1 MLHRLLQLAVLPILT
16 LTVPT
21 SLARGEDVPKPVSRV
36 DCDADFAFRLYR
48 TLAEDQEN
56 FVLSPF
62 SVSAALGMVSG
73 GAAGRTLEELRAV
86 RGGDMEDA
94 RYHAAFATLRK
105 SMQEVRYDDRV
116 TLAMDNALFLQDRRE
131 ILPAFQTFLETNYGC
146 KLFRVDF
153 EHQPLDTLNQLNQFV
168 RVGTNGRGD
177 PIQDTEIPN
186 QTLLVLA
193 NTFFFKA
200 SWESP
205 FGRAD
210 TKLRPFYPEPDRSI
224 QVHTMYQ
231 KHTFP
236 VAADEEAIIL
246 GLPYKHPRFMMHIV
260 LPRPGRTLEEIE
272 KGLDAKKWTAWRKA
286 TVMHEL
292 ELYLPRFAF
301 ASRYELSPA
310 ITNMGAPSAFDPNH
324 ADFSGISEFKPLAIN
339 LVIHS
344 VGIEVDESGTVA
356 HAHTEVGGGFGEPE
370 PLPLPSIVNVDRP
383 FLFIITDLRHRTILF
398 MGRVRNPAPAGP

>member
-1 MLHRLLQLAVLPILT
+1 MLHRFVR
-16 LTVPT
+16 LTVIPIVALVLVK
-21 SLARGEDVPKPVSRV
+21 SFSRGEDIPDPITRIE
-36 DCDADFAFRLYR
+36 CDTDFAFRLYR
-48 TLAEDQEN
+48 TLAEDRKH

-73 GAAGRTLEELRAV
+73 GAEGRTLEELRAV
-86 RGGDMEDA
+86 RGSDMEDA
-94 RYHAAFATLRK
+94 KYHAAFATLRK
-105 SMQEVRYDDRV
+105 SMQAVKYDDRV
-116 TLAMDNALFLQDRRE
+116 TLAMDNALFLQDGRE
-131 ILPAFQTFLETNYGC
+131 IQPAFQTLLETTYGC
-146 KLFRVDF
+146 QLFRVDF
-153 EHQPLDTLNQLNQFV
+153 EHQPLHTLNQLNQFV
-168 RVGTNGRGD
+168 RVGTNGRGA
-177 PIQDTEIPN
+177 PIQDTEIPI

-193 NTFFFKA
+193 NTFYFKA

-210 TKLRPFYPEPDRSI
+210 TTLRPFYPEPDRGI

-246 GLPYKHPRFMMHIV
+246 GLPYKHSRFIMYIV

-272 KGLDAKKWTAWRKA
+272 KGLDAKKWTAWRES
-286 TVMHEL
+286 TVKHEL

-310 ITNMGAPSAFDPNH
+310 IATMGAPSAFNRDQ
-324 ADFSGISEFKPLAIN
+324 ADFGGISELKPLAID
-339 LVIHS
+339 LLIHS
-344 VGIEVDESGTVA
+344 VGVEVDESGTVA

-383 FLFIITDLRHRTILF
+383 FLFIITDLRHRSILF
-398 MGRVRNPAPAGP
+398 MGRVQNPAPAGP